1 MPLLAATNHAV
12 KVTVQLP
19 DEWIVA
25 MNDAE
30 QTLAIAPLT
39 TPDGSDFVA
48 NVVLAVRPFLQ
59 DGDETGTKLIVT
71 SAPVGDG
78 HHARQEVTLDD
89 ANGEAII
96 GFTSTVEL
104 GESSVSLACAAGQ
117 AAWPVHAEVFDQ
129 IARSMQ
135 INIETDEEQ

>member
-1 MPLLAATNHAV
+1 MPDLTATNDRITAR
-12 KVTVQLP
+12 VTVP
-19 DEWIVA
+19 DGWTAAV
-25 MNDAE
+25 NDAE

-48 NVVLAVRPFLQ
+48 NVVLAIRPFLQ

-71 SAPVGDG
+71 SAPVGDSY
-78 HHARQEVTLDD
+78 HARQEITLDD

-96 GFTSTVEL
+96 GFTSTIEL

-135 INIETDEEQ
+135 IDTESNEEQ